1 MTSKP
6 DTWSPIH
13 KKTNPNE
20 LVVLKKLEKFERI
33 SLWSDWLS
41 YFKLF
46 LANEKLITYI
56 SISINILPQIY
67 NNSNTNDKFYKIND
81 IIICR

>member
-33 SLWSDWLS
+33 SLWSDNKGYS
-41 YFKLF
+41 KL
-46 LANEKLITYI
+46 LIVKVDKQLIT
-56 SISINILPQIY
+56 
-67 NNSNTNDKFYKIND
+67 K
-81 IIICR
+81 IIIP